1 MDKCN
6 VLFLYGCVC
15 SKSKWNHI
23 MIIKFD
29 LSLEGEYLFLITS
42 SLEDDDG
49 MLIWSCRKRFRY
61 YSASGQQSHS

>member
-6 VLFLYGCVC
+6 VLLALCVFFVC

-49 MLIWSCRKRFRY
+49 MLIWSCRRDSDSY
-61 YSASGQQSHS
+61 

>member
-6 VLFLYGCVC
+6 VLFFVVVC

-29 LSLEGEYLFLITS
+29 LSLEGEYFFLITS

-49 MLIWSCRKRFRY
+49 MLIWSCRRDFQI
-61 YSASGQQSHS
+61 AIECVFC